1 MNAVLTNEEK
11 TVNAGK
17 PLTNEDLSDKPGE
30 RLIDKPELPPTG
42 ISNGNDLWTETVEIG
57 RAHV

>member
-42 ISNGNDLWTETVEIG
+42 ISNEIG